1 MDEKRVKEEEKRPE
15 TQEAAEVPAGEKL
28 DEQDLTGAAG
38 GYFFEPRNPRG
49 DYA

>member
-15 TQEAAEVPAGEKL
+15 TREGAPAGEKL
-28 DEQDLTGAAG
+28 DDRELDGAAG
-38 GYFFEPRNPRG
+38 GYFLDTRNPRG